1 MVREIN
7 IGFYFFPVFAL
18 NAFSILIFPPSSSNL
33 GISPWLILYMGCI
46 SLVWVFFNFTSIGFI
61 SHVGSRQIS

>member
-1 MVREIN
+1 MRETN

-18 NAFSILIFPPSSSNL
+18 NAFSILIFATVLFKFGHFPLAHFIYGVHKSGVGFLS
-33 GISPWLILYMGCI
+33 
-46 SLVWVFFNFTSIGFI
+46 FTSIGFI